1 MKRKEREELAI
12 KYKQGP
18 ASQQEDLIN
27 HIIKLTRY
35 CNELE
40 YEISKMC
47 NTCRKCQLAFDGNG
61 DCHNRMAFKKKAKRD
76 SGSNWNNWFG

>member
-1 MKRKEREELAI
+1 MIRKEREELAA
-12 KYKQGP
+12 KCNEGSTLEQK
-18 ASQQEDLIN
+18 DLIES
-27 HIIKLTRY
+27 ILQLTKY

-61 DCHNRMAFKKKAKRD
+61 DCHNRMAFKSKTKKD
-76 SGSNWNNWFG
+76 TTPGWNNWFG